1 MHTFIGLV
9 CEWCGEM
16 MMVAAMAAR
25 LSLYP
30 LLSQVAYLKTS
41 KSCEKLLRINTSPSQ
56 PPKQTHCAAHRNQHF
71 NSRFFKKLI
80 IVFESHSFG
89 PPERLLQKLCCFS
102 RARWIF
108 RLFVCVFCVFFFI
121 AIANR
126 VGFSL
131 SSYQKMLA
139 LKDERLLLVV
149 FFFLKIGEGMEW

>member
-108 RLFVCVFCVFFFI
+108 RLFVCVFCVFFLSPLPIGLDSRWAPIKRCWRWKMNDFCSS
-121 AIANR
+121 
-126 VGFSL
+126 FS
-131 SSYQKMLA
+131 SFWK
-139 LKDERLLLVV
+139 
-149 FFFLKIGEGMEW
+149 